1 MGTMTKRLYITAL
14 YCTYAI
20 IAFCQTSFTMA
31 QHQGDYFITTVVNG
45 KDSACIFVESGV
57 PGLLVNEKS
66 YKRLFG
72 NCSYEKVEPKC
83 SEVRG
88 FSVNHNV
95 IRVLRGKVL
104 IGDLSYQGNIY
115 VIDNYEKVAVPV
127 HLLKNEKDSTKNMI
141 RLNFKNKT
149 LDFVGNEIA
158 NVDKMNKYKMIDFNP
173 MPVIEATLSLSD
185 AYGNGGLISGKFI
198 FDLGNSSP
206 LYVTT
211 ANPRMAKFIKTNKY
225 RLSPVKDRST
235 GKQVGY
241 GIFAVHCLVGK
252 NKLRDVSIG
261 MTNKISIGDVLGFVG
276 PSLFNKG
283 YVIVDPKNN
292 YIYYE

>member
-1 MGTMTKRLYITAL
+1 
-14 YCTYAI
+14 
-20 IAFCQTSFTMA
+20 
-31 QHQGDYFITTVVNG
+31 
-45 KDSACIFVESGV
+45 
-57 PGLLVNEKS
+57 
-66 YKRLFG
+66 
-72 NCSYEKVEPKC
+72 
-83 SEVRG
+83 
-88 FSVNHNV
+88 
-95 IRVLRGKVL
+95 
-104 IGDLSYQGNIY
+104 
-115 VIDNYEKVAVPV
+115 
-127 HLLKNEKDSTKNMI
+127 
-141 RLNFKNKT
+141 
-149 LDFVGNEIA
+149 
-158 NVDKMNKYKMIDFNP
+158 